1 MNNQLTV
8 PATIAI
14 GQVKRSDT
22 YTGRLGYVIYKDE
35 KGVLRK
41 KTSWEG
47 WRDKTIEPIY
57 TDNVPTEGF
66 VLNRNGGGDSH
77 SRYSDYYSRAAFI
90 RVYDPRDFEFEISV
104 ANLLFILRYADC
116 SRGKGLEGKF
126 VYAWDGKDLV
136 LLPEG
141 CQEYKDSIEFTSLKT
156 MKVSTKELVKGGT
169 YYTKDQRTVVYMGK
183 FNWKQST
190 WSRTSSRYIDEYL
203 SEHVF
208 YSGSHQSYEDY
219 LVQEMGYDDAYWVD
233 LKQRYETNYN
243 DYMERYNANPTSNN
257 KYWKETAERYT
268 PEGYEKEKE
277 RLLQNARHSYNDN
290 KFFTLKTA
298 KLAKVL
304 DTNPV
309 ADYAFIL
316 SDLERTGRV
325 LMPGSITIERKTINV
340 TKPKDAHLYYWND
353 GKILDTAYLKVDET
367 TYKQVEIV
375 CDVKES
381 KPSWY
386 TSNPEENR
394 LLGFR
399 LRDICEITYDG
410 VNLKRKDLKKS
421 VGGLSILPEN
431 LNSLDFYELTT
442 MVDNNKVS
450 IN

>member
-14 GQVKRSDT
+14 GQQKRADT

-47 WRDKTIEPIY
+47 WRDKTIEPIF
-57 TDNVPTEGF
+57 TDNTPTEGF

-141 CQEYKDSIEFTSLKT
+141 CQEYKDSVEFTSLKT

-169 YYTKDQRTVVYMGK
+169 YYTKDQETVVYMGK
-183 FNWKQST
+183 FNWKQNS
-190 WSRTSSRYIDEYL
+190 WNRSYSRSQDEYVP
-203 SEHVF
+203 EHVF
-208 YSGSHQSYEDY
+208 YSGSHQSFEDY
-219 LVQEMGYDDAYWVD
+219 LANKLGYDDQHWLD
-233 LKQRYETNYN
+233 LKVKYQTWHN
-243 DYMERYNANPTSNN
+243 DYMNRYNTNPVDNN
-257 KYWKETAERYT
+257 KYWIESAERYT
-268 PEGYEKEKE
+268 PEAFEQEKE
-277 RLLQNARHSYNDN
+277 RQIQYARTRYNDE

-316 SDLERTGRV
+316 SDLEKTGRV
-325 LMPGSITIERKTINV
+325 LMPGSITIERSDVDI
-340 TKPKDAHLYYWND
+340 TKNTYWYD
-353 GKILDTAYLKVDET
+353 QRVLATRYLKVNDT
-367 TYKQVEIV
+367 TYKQVDIIT
-375 CDVKES
+375 DVKES
-381 KPSWY
+381 GSWY
-386 TSNPEENR
+386 HREPNR

-399 LRDICEITYDG
+399 LKDICEMTYDG
-410 VNLKRKDLKKS
+410 VNLKRKDLKKKVS
-421 VGGLSILPEN
+421 EITIAPEN
-431 LNSLDFYELTT
+431 LNSLEFYELTT